1 MDDYRI
7 RVAKALEMA
16 RAESGL
22 SQQKLADKMGVGRT
36 SIFRYEQGTM
46 TPDAPTIIKWFVC
59 PGLLESL
66 AGDASTERKRET
78 LIEHIKDAH
87 PQEIDLLCY
96 LIYGNHGSDYLAVLC
111 EMVANLHTTLRDRVS
126 VCRTVTGHYEMAQA
140 TKTDPDPDGTQ
151 PNMQILYQ
159 AQDCGEASAMKR
171 NDSYTI
177 NEKNILR

>member
-1 MDDYRI
+1 
-7 RVAKALEMA
+7 
-16 RAESGL
+16 
-22 SQQKLADKMGVGRT
+22 
-36 SIFRYEQGTM
+36 M
-46 TPDAPTIIKWFVC
+46 TCCA
-59 PGLLESL
+59 
-66 AGDASTERKRET
+66 
-78 LIEHIKDAH
+78 
-87 PQEIDLLCY
+87 Y